1 MKQLEKKEPFVI
13 KIGSQEIILD
23 SVPTVEQLFL
33 ELVATQINERF
44 NEIKKEQVDTLRT
57 YAYTLLEIAKE
68 KCNLEKKTEEK
79 IDVLET
85 KIASLIE
92 EIDKNIAE
100 YKSK

>member
-57 YAYTLLEIAKE
+57 YAYTLLEIVKE